1 MADIPDSRLM
11 RDVEEFATTHGLTDI
26 VALLRKGARV
36 AKDPASFESVQDITE
51 DEVQAI
57 RNEVLHKWRHP
68 RALYYTIALCSIGA
82 AVQ

>member
-1 MADIPDSRLM
+1 M
-11 RDVEEFATTHGLTDI
+11 RDVDEFATAHGLTDI
-26 VALLRKGARV
+26 LPLLQKGARV
-36 AKDPASFESVQDITE
+36 AKDPPNFESVEDITE

>member
-1 MADIPDSRLM
+1 M
-11 RDVEEFATTHGLTDI
+11 RDVDEFAAAHKLTDI
-26 VALLRKGARV
+26 LPLLHKGARV
-36 AKDPASFESVQDITE
+36 AKDPSNFESVEGITD

-68 RALYYTIALCSIGA
+68 APLFYTIALCSIGA